1 MVNGVEAEVDADV
14 DAFVDAD
21 LWTWSRRRGCKAD
34 GRRGADPPPPSL
46 DTDQADQAAQ
56 AEG

>member
-1 MVNGVEAEVDADV
+1 MALWERWQGIVVNGVEAEVDADV

-34 GRRGADPPPPSL
+34 GRRGADPL
-46 DTDQADQAAQ
+46 L
-56 AEG
+56 